1 MTTDHGDDV
10 GAHTFPVGRADDLED
25 VERYRYL
32 SRDELVE
39 MLDLVQDDGRAV
51 VADLGSGT
59 GFYTR
64 DVAEFAEKVYAV
76 DVQREMH
83 DELRERGVPSNV
95 EPVDASV
102 ADLPF
107 DDDALDAAYSTMTHH
122 EYADPRSFDEV
133 ARVVADGG
141 VFVTVDWSADGMG
154 ERGAPV
160 SERVTADDAASDVE
174 SAGFDVVDVRR
185 RPETFVVVARR

>member
-1 MTTDHGDDV
+1 MTSDSGDDV

-39 MLDLVQDDGRAV
+39 MLELVDEGAV

-64 DVAEFAEKVYAV
+64 DVAEFAERVYAV

-83 DELRERGVPSNV
+83 EELRDRGVPSNV
-95 EPVDASV
+95 ETVDASV

-107 DDDALDAAYSTMTHH
+107 PDGAVDAAYSTMTHH
-122 EYADPRSFDEV
+122 EYADPRSFAEV
-133 ARVVADGG
+133 ARVVAEGG
-141 VFVTVDWSADGMG
+141 VFVTVDWSAEGRG
-154 ERGAPV
+154 EQGAPM
-160 SERVTADDAASDVE
+160 SERVTAEDAAGDVE
-174 SAGFDVVDVRR
+174 DAGFEVVEVRR